1 MRSRKQGTKEEA
13 LIILSKINDMIR
25 GRNFAKMVL
34 DKRYEQL
41 RARLMLLGW
50 RGLVKEMKI
59 ENREIHVQLRLV
71 AAHHAQFGLR
81 VREVVRLEADFACGC
96 DSTDGRL

>member
-1 MRSRKQGTKEEA
+1 MKSRKQGTKEEA

-41 RARLMLLGW
+41 RAKLMQLGW
-50 RGLVKEMKI
+50 RGLVKETKI

-71 AAHHAQFGLR
+71 SADSE
-81 VREVVRLEADFACGC
+81 EVKALP
-96 DSTDGRL
+96 

>member
-1 MRSRKQGTKEEA
+1 MKSRKQGTKEEA

-25 GRNFAKMVL
+25 DKNFAKMVL

-41 RARLMLLGW
+41 RAKLMQLGW

-71 AAHHAQFGLR
+71 SADSD
-81 VREVVRLEADFACGC
+81 EVKALP
-96 DSTDGRL
+96 

>member
-1 MRSRKQGTKEEA
+1 MKSRKQGTKEEA
-13 LIILSKINDMIR
+13 LIILSKINYIIR
-25 GRNFAKMVL
+25 DKNFAKMVL

-41 RARLMLLGW
+41 RAKLMRLGW

-71 AAHHAQFGLR
+71 SADSE
-81 VREVVRLEADFACGC
+81 EVKALP
-96 DSTDGRL
+96 

>member
-1 MRSRKQGTKEEA
+1 MKSRKQGTKEEA
-13 LIILSKINDMIR
+13 LIILSKINDIIR
-25 GRNFAKMVL
+25 DKNFAKMVL

-41 RARLMLLGW
+41 RAKLMQLGW

>member
-1 MRSRKQGTKEEA
+1 MKSRKQGTKEEA
-13 LIILSKINDMIR
+13 LIILSKINDIIR
-25 GRNFAKMVL
+25 DKNFAKMVL

-41 RARLMLLGW
+41 RAKLMQLGW

-71 AAHHAQFGLR
+71 SADSE
-81 VREVVRLEADFACGC
+81 EVKALP
-96 DSTDGRL
+96 

>member
-1 MRSRKQGTKEEA
+1 MKSRKQGTKEEA
-13 LIILSKINDMIR
+13 LIILSKINDIIR
-25 GRNFAKMVL
+25 DKNFAKMVL

-41 RARLMLLGW
+41 RVKLMQLGW

-71 AAHHAQFGLR
+71 SADSE
-81 VREVVRLEADFACGC
+81 EVKALP
-96 DSTDGRL
+96 